1 MAVEVQNRRDVAPA
15 PSSGGGNAVTRFFR
29 GLADFNHE
37 VQDEM
42 RKVTW
47 PDRAQLKD
55 TTIKI
60 IIFVLFLGA
69 IIAAIDL
76 VLQLIL
82 VQGIP
87 SLFSRK

>member
-1 MAVEVQNRRDVAPA
+1 MSVEVVERRNFPGRVAQ
-15 PSSGGGNAVTRFFR
+15 FY
-29 GLADFNHE
+29 HE

-60 IIFVLFLGA
+60 LIFVLFIGA
-69 IIAAIDL
+69 IIGVIDL
-76 VLQLIL
+76 FLQLVL

-87 SLFSRK
+87 SLFSRR

>member
-1 MAVEVQNRRDVAPA
+1 MASVEVIERRNLPGRVIQ
-15 PSSGGGNAVTRFFR
+15 FY
-29 GLADFNHE
+29 HE
-37 VQDEM
+37 VQEEM

-60 IIFVLFLGA
+60 IIFVLFIGA
-69 IIAAIDL
+69 VIGVIDL
-76 VLQLIL
+76 ILQMIL

-87 SLFSRK
+87 NLFSRK

>member
-1 MAVEVQNRRDVAPA
+1 MSVEVVERRSLP
-15 PSSGGGNAVTRFFR
+15 GRFVQFY
-29 GLADFNHE
+29 HE

-69 IIAAIDL
+69 VIGAIDL

>member
-1 MAVEVQNRRDVAPA
+1 MAVEVVER
-15 PSSGGGNAVTRFFR
+15 PSFPSRMVQFY
-29 GLADFNHE
+29 HE

-60 IIFVLFLGA
+60 IIFVLFIGA
-69 IIAAIDL
+69 IIGLID
-76 VLQLIL
+76 VALQLVL

-87 SLFSRK
+87 SLFSRS

>member
-1 MAVEVQNRRDVAPA
+1 MASVEVVERRNLPGRVIQ
-15 PSSGGGNAVTRFFR
+15 FY
-29 GLADFNHE
+29 HE
-37 VQDEM
+37 VQEEM

-60 IIFVLFLGA
+60 IIFVLFIGA
-69 IIAAIDL
+69 VIGVIDL
-76 VLQLIL
+76 ILQMIL

-87 SLFSRK
+87 NLFSRK

>member
-1 MAVEVQNRRDVAPA
+1 MAVEVVERRSYPA
-15 PSSGGGNAVTRFFR
+15 RVMQFY
-29 GLADFNHE
+29 HE

-69 IIAAIDL
+69 VIGVIDL
-76 VLQLIL
+76 ILQLIL

-87 SLFSRK
+87 SLFSRQ

>member
-1 MAVEVQNRRDVAPA
+1 MASVEVVERRSFP
-15 PSSGGGNAVTRFFR
+15 GRLTQFY
-29 GLADFNHE
+29 HE

-55 TTIKI
+55 STIKI
-60 IIFVLFLGA
+60 IIFVLFIGA
-69 IIAAIDL
+69 ILGLLDVL
-76 VLQLIL
+76 LQLIL

-87 SLFSRK
+87 SLFSGR